1 MLRHSSTNLIYRII
15 VASCVSITIVN
26 FLHVYISNLLHRFDP
41 WALLSGLRRKATSL
55 GAEYVR
61 GNICGL
67 SKRDQVDGAP
77 AALTSAE
84 VWRGRG
90 RTYRL
95 LYATR
100 STTGVVLSRTNFYM
114 HFTRKH
120 IYIIR
125 KLFFRYGEHIWISPL
140 NDVMVLFLSV
150 LRDAS
155 WFHSRMNSLGV
166 TMWRLKC
173 KLS

>member
-95 LYATR
+95 SYATR
-100 STTGVVLSRTNFYM
+100 STTRSLVLSRTNFYM
-114 HFTRKH
+114 HFTRMH
-120 IYIIR
+120 IFIIR
-125 KLFFRYGEHIWISPL
+125 KLFSIWRAYLNFSSERRNGIIFIGFMWCLLISL
-140 NDVMVLFLSV
+140 QDEQ
-150 LRDAS
+150 S
-155 WFHSRMNSLGV
+155 WCYYV
-166 TMWRLKC
+166 EIKV
-173 KLS
+173 